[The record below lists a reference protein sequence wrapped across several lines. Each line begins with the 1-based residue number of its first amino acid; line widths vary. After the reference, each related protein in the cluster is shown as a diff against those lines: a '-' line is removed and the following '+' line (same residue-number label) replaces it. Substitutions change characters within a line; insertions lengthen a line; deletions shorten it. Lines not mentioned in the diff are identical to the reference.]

1 MDALFDGA
9 VQEIKRAYKSLGH
22 TLGYRF
28 LFSSRSTLSAGTK
41 LMLVGVAPAG
51 DRSYPS
57 TVSHEN
63 GNAFWRD
70 VDLLHSK
77 TYAIRV
83 CRLFEDLAPALEED
97 RWQDLMDRTLTSNFC
112 PFRSSTGLPEHNKG
126 KTVDFCRKL
135 WQRLRGELRPRALI
149 CLGKHPYKEFRRVY
163 EQLGFV
169 GDGRQ
174 PIDIDTGKKEK
185 FEFETFRH
193 ATHELTIFYVPHP
206 SRGLRIFGN
215 PEYSEGTQRFVGEV
229 RAALGGR

>member
-1 MDALFDGA
+1 MDALFDWA
-9 VQEIKRAYKSLGH
+9 VEEIERAYEDLGH
-22 TLGYRF
+22 TLSYRF
-28 LFSSRSTLSAGTK
+28 LFSSRSTLSVETE
-41 LMLVGVAPAG
+41 LMLVGLAPAG
-51 DRSYPS
+51 DRYYEP

-70 VDLLHSK
+70 RDLMASTK
-77 TYAIRV
+77 YATRIRS
-83 CRLFEDLAPALEED
+83 LFGDLAPALGED
-97 RWQDLMDRTLTSNFC
+97 CWQDLMDRTLTSNFC
-112 PFRSSTGLPEHNKG
+112 PFRLSTPLPKG
-126 KTVDFCRKL
+126 KTVDFCREL
-135 WQRLRGELRPRALI
+135 WERLCGELRPRALI